1 MKTMKTK
8 WTKAGSMFLAAA
20 AVLVVLFQRR
30 GYSGGRDSCGRKRCC
45 QDEFLVRYSFAGVP
59 CYQRRCSRQ
68 QQFLGYRKFEVN
80 AFFKFERRLC
90 RS

>member
-8 WTKAGSMFLAAA
+8 WTKAGTMFLAAA
-20 AVLVVLFQRR
+20 AVLSSCSNEEVIP
-30 GYSGGRDSCGRKRCC
+30 GRDSCGGKRCC

-68 QQFLGYRKFEVN
+68 QQFLRYRKFEVN
-80 AFFKFERRLC
+80 AFFRFERRLC

>member
-8 WTKAGSMFLAAA
+8 WAKAGTMFLAAA
-20 AVLVVLFQRR
+20 AVLSSCSNEEVIP
-30 GYSGGRDSCGRKRCC
+30 GGETPVGERDAR

-80 AFFKFERRLC
+80 AFFRFERRLC
-90 RS
+90 RR